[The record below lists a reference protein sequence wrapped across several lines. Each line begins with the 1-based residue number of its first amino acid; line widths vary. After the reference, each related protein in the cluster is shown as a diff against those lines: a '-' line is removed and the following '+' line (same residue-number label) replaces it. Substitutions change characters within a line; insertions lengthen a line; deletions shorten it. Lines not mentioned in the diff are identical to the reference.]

1 MSLKSLSWYWPMF
14 TFTVTTKV
22 PDEQPRVPRPQ
33 VPSVLLHGVHTPHA
47 CPTFCLPLKCGSI
60 NGGGS
65 QCLVLPPRVQS
76 SEQQGPGQSAQSNG
90 SLSLLHLKVVS
101 SPALITDERWV
112 ILSGED
118 ARMP

>member
-1 MSLKSLSWYWPMF
+1 MF
-14 TFTVTTKV
+14 
-22 PDEQPRVPRPQ
+22 
-33 VPSVLLHGVHTPHA
+33 GA
-47 CPTFCLPLKCGSI
+47 
-60 NGGGS
+60 
-65 QCLVLPPRVQS
+65 PPWVQS

-112 ILSGED
+112 ILSRED